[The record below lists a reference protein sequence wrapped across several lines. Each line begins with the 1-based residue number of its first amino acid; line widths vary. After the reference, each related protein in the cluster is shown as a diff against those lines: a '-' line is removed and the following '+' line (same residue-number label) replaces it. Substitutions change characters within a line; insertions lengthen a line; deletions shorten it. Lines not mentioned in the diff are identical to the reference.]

1 VSSSPPSPSL
11 SATREQIW
19 AENDLWLVRVV
30 HGGFCAGVVIVVG
43 NDGVASTMRCAP
55 ILNRWFGNRDS
66 RIGLRA
72 LKRAGATLEYL
83 KLP

>member
-1 VSSSPPSPSL
+1 VSSSSPPS

-19 AENDLWLVRVV
+19 AANDLWLVRVI

-55 ILNRWFGNRDS
+55 ILHLWFGNRDS
-66 RIGLRA
+66 RTGLRA